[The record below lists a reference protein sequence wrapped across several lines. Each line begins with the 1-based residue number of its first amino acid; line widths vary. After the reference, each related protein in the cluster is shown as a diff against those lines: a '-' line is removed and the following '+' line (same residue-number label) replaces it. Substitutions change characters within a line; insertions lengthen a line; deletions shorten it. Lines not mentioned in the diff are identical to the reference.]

1 MSTTA
6 VTLSIFANLF
16 ASVAEEMGV
25 TLERAA
31 YSPNIKERLDFS
43 CALFLGDGRML
54 AQAAHIP
61 VHLGA
66 MPASVQAAIT
76 HCAPFTPGDVIIVN
90 DPYQGGNHLPDITL
104 VSPVFVSEQLAVSSE
119 QCADTSLLLTANR
132 SLLTPDFFVAS
143 RAHHADVGGMSPGSM
158 PLSTEIYQEGII
170 IPPIKL
176 VEGGKRNTA
185 VWQLILR
192 NVRTP
197 DERDGDLAA
206 QLAAHATGEKRL
218 QEIVARYGLAEAQSH
233 ANALIDYAQKL
244 TRAAIEQIPDGR
256 YTCTDYLDD
265 DGQPVRGQQADLPI
279 PITATITV
287 QGSQMVVDFAGT
299 ATAVR
304 GNLNAVPAIAV
315 SAVAYCVR
323 CAALALLQTDLP
335 MNQGAFA
342 PVQVIIPPG
351 SLLDPHPPHAV
362 AAGNV
367 ETSQRI
373 TDVVLGALAQA
384 LPGIIPAASQ
394 GTMNNVTFGGSG
406 GARQLGKVIAG
417 ETRQFPTASPI
428 PGQSPHPLTP
438 SPHPPIA
445 PSPHFAYYETIGG
458 GAGAGPTGDGG
469 SGLHVHMSNTLNT
482 PVEALEYQFPLRVEE
497 YALREGSGGHGRYR
511 GGNGLVRAFRFLVPV
526 TVTVTSERRTLAPYG
541 LQGGEAGQPG
551 QNSLIHEGQTLP
563 LPGKFTRQLD
573 ADDVLRI
580 ETPGG
585 GGWGQPLP

>member
-1 MSTTA
+1 MNPTA

-16 ASVAEEMGV
+16 SSVAEEMGV

-76 HCAPFTPGDVIIVN
+76 HCAPFAPGDVVIVN

-104 VSPVFVSEQLAVSSE
+104 VSPIFVSEQLAVSGE
-119 QCADTSLLLTANR
+119 QWADTSL
-132 SLLTPDFFVAS
+132 LLTPDFFVAS

-218 QEIVARYGLAEAQSH
+218 QEIVARYGLAEAQTH
-233 ANALIDYAQKL
+233 AAALIDYAQKL
-244 TRAAIEQIPDGR
+244 TEAAIERIPNGR
-256 YTCTDYLDD
+256 YAFTDYLDD
-265 DGQPVRGQQADLPI
+265 DGQPGSAPI

-287 QGSQMVVDFAGT
+287 QGHQMVVDFTGT
-299 ATAVR
+299 ATALR

-384 LPGIIPAASQ
+384 LPGLIPAASQ
-394 GTMNNVTFGGSG
+394 GTMNNVTFGGKG
-406 GARQLGKVIAG
+406 QVAG
-417 ETRQFPTASPI
+417 SKSQVASQSPNRPI
-428 PGQSPHPLTP
+428 SQSPHT
-438 SPHPPIA
+438 
-445 PSPHFAYYETIGG
+445 HFAYYETIGG
-458 GAGAGPTGDGG
+458 GAGAGPGGDGG

-482 PVEALEYQFPLRVEE
+482 PVEALEYQFPLQVEE
-497 YALREGSGGHGRYR
+497 YVLREGSGGHGRYR
-511 GGNGLVRAFRFLVPV
+511 GGDGLIRSFRFLVPV

-541 LQGGEAGQPG
+541 LQGGEPGQPG
-551 QNSLIHEGQTLP
+551 QNSLIHAGQEIP
-563 LPGKFTRQLD
+563 LPGKFTRQLE

-585 GGWGQPLP
+585 GGWGVK